1 VRKKHILVFDPDASS
16 ATFGRGLV
24 TTDGKIIGAIA
35 MIVGSALTGIYISIF
50 AVAYITRS
58 VANERLA

>member
-1 VRKKHILVFDPDASS
+1 MASS
-16 ATFGRGLV
+16 ATFGPGLV